1 MRWKIVLEGTDEFGS
16 AHRSE
21 LMIDKDMERL
31 SAGEIGFSIE
41 DGKTIIAHLQ
51 QVVVNQQCEAYV
63 LTSRFCMD
71 CKRFRRIKDYGKR
84 KIRTVFGCVEVR
96 NPRIMNCQRCLPHFC
111 DAWTVLRDICPD
123 QATPELM
130 ERSARLG
137 SLLPYRKAAEV
148 MAEFLPIKP
157 TESFVTLRHRTLK
170 VGERLDEKARRVRKR
185 GAPCPCATA
194 RHSYLRRGALQGA
207 ARVTVP
213 PSLGRKVWLEPI
225 SEGF

>member
-21 LMIDKDMERL
+21 LTIDKDMERL
-31 SAGEIGFSIE
+31 SAGEIGFSVE
-41 DGKTIIAHLQ
+41 DGKAIMAHLQ

-63 LTSRFCMD
+63 LTRRFCTD
-71 CKRFRRIKDYGKR
+71 CEGFRRIKDCSKR
-84 KIRTVFGCVEVR
+84 KIRTVFGRVEVR
-96 NPRIMNCQRCLPHFC
+96 NPRIMNCQHCLPHFC

-157 TESFVTLRHRTLK
+157 TESL
-170 VGERLDEKARRVRKR
+170 
-185 GAPCPCATA
+185 
-194 RHSYLRRGALQGA
+194 
-207 ARVTVP
+207 
-213 PSLGRKVWLEPI
+213 
-225 SEGF
+225 